1 MSIAFLQL
9 KAPVKVDIMIAEMC
23 PVQRGRKESL
33 TERVQ
38 GKEKTDDS
46 SRKNKRNVNCTGCG
60 TGR

>member
-9 KAPVKVDIMIAEMC
+9 KAPVKVDIMIAAMC

-46 SRKNKRNVNCTGCG
+46 SRKNKRNGI
-60 TGR
+60 